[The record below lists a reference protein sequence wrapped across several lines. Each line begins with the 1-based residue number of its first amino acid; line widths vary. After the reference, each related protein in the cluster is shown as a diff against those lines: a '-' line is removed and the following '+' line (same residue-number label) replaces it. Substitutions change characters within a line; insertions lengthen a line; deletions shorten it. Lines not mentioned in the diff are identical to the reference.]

1 MHYAMLVLFLTYTIR
16 FIFKKEIIVDKT
28 MVEKIQSN
36 PSYQKLVS
44 ERSSFAWKLTITMLV
59 VYYAFILLIAF
70 SPETLGAKIVAGGMA
85 TVGIPVG
92 IAIIV
97 FAFVL
102 TGIYVGRANSEFDGL
117 LNQVKEDIAKDTK

>member
-1 MHYAMLVLFLTYTIR
+1 M
-16 FIFKKEIIVDKT
+16 DKI
-28 MVEKIQSN
+28 MVEKIKSN

-44 ERSSFAWKLTITMLV
+44 TRSAFALKLTITILI

-70 SPETLGAKIVAGGMA
+70 SPETLGASINGGMA

-97 FAFVL
+97 FSFIL
-102 TGIYVGRANSEFDGL
+102 TGVYVKRANSQFDDL
-117 LNQVKEDIAKDTK
+117 LQKVKDDVAKEMSDV

>member
-1 MHYAMLVLFLTYTIR
+1 MTKEQVL
-16 FIFKKEIIVDKT
+16 EIKN
-28 MVEKIQSN
+28 N
-36 PSYQKLVS
+36 PNYQKLVTT
-44 ERSSFAWKLTITMLV
+44 RSKFAWTLTIIILV

-70 SPETLGAKIVAGGMA
+70 SPETLGAKISPDHMM

-102 TGIYVGRANSEFDGL
+102 TGIYVRRANNEFDGL
-117 LNQVKEDIAKDTK
+117 LNNLKNDVEKGMK